1 MLNMQPAPDPEL
13 VTRARALVDQLAA
26 LVADYPTG
34 DHEAPVILL
43 RATVAGQE
51 VGTVPLMPGHA
62 EWLRRVVAA
71 EHATADASHPDM
83 SGECGHCAGTGS
95 ARTTRG

>member
-1 MLNMQPAPDPEL
+1 MQPPAPDPEL
-13 VTRARALVDQLAA
+13 VTQARALLDQLAA
-26 LVADYPTG
+26 LVTDYPT
-34 DHEAPVILL
+34 EQPESPVILL

-62 EWLRRVVAA
+62 QWLRRVIAD

-83 SGECGHCAGTGS
+83 SGECGHCAGTDS
-95 ARTTRG
+95 ARPERG